1 MLMPLVR
8 LLQDPSARLA
18 CLVIG
23 LCLVGGSPAA
33 AQQES
38 RLVVE
43 ARAIQSGGPRH
54 RQSWQIDRSW
64 DSRPVLAETAK
75 RHLKLALHAD
85 LVVSEPPATPMQI
98 IDPAGRDADAFCT
111 SEDRNAAWQAM
122 ITAMPHGDDGVI
134 RLTSVSYGFPV
145 FNAGFTRAA
154 IVVQQFSETWRRAA
168 DGTPRRSIEAAGGA
182 VIYAKRA
189 GVWKRIDYDTYFTAH

>member
-1 MLMPLVR
+1 MFMG
-8 LLQDPSARLA
+8 LLHLFQASAALA
-18 CLVIG
+18 I
-23 LCLVGGSPAA
+23 CLVGLLGGSSAD
-33 AQQES
+33 AQKQES
-38 RLVVE
+38 RLIVE
-43 ARAIQSGGPRH
+43 ARALFKAVDRGTSSRC
-54 RQSWQIDRSW
+54 RFDRSW

-75 RHLKLALHAD
+75 RYLKLALHAD

-145 FNAGFTRAA
+145 FNAGFTRVAM
-154 IVVQQFSETWRRAA
+154 VVQQFSETWRQAA

-189 GVWKRIDYDTYFTAH
+189 GAWKQIDYDVYFTAH